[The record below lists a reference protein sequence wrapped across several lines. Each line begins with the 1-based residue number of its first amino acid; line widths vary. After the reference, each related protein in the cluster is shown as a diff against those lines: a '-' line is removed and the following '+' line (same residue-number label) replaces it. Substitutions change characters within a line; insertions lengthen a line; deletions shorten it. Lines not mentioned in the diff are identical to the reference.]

1 MSLRLRW
8 TRMRLAS
15 SCLSAVCLTAI
26 ALFAPMLLSG
36 QGTGGRIVGRV
47 IDPSGAV
54 LGNVKVT
61 ATNDATGVAHDSNSN
76 DSGDY
81 TFPDLP
87 VGTYSLTF
95 DLSGFKKAVRHSI
108 TLDVNQ
114 VITLNMT
121 MQLGATQEVV
131 DVTSEAP
138 LVETSSTQLGAVV
151 NNRSVNELPLNAR
164 DTYQFLQLQPGVQ
177 SQLGSSGGTFYGS
190 DSAGS
195 VSVNGGRDRA
205 NNFSVNGGDAN
216 DQFVNLPTIQPT
228 PDAIEEFRVISN
240 TFDAEYGRNSG
251 AVVNVVTKSGTNQ
264 WHGNVYEYFRNKVL
278 NAQGYFNTVKPQFNQ
293 NQFGGTFGGPI
304 RKDRTFFFTS
314 FEGRRLRQ
322 GVSGE
327 IVPIPSTQE
336 LPTVTQGGSVF
347 AGGFP
352 LCWPG
357 TGPNTPNPCTPNQIN
372 DPFLANALNGRPGC
386 TAAINALGGTT
397 PAAGVSWGSPYNTTG
412 PVGIFPTDTNGNATV
427 PTACMDPVA
436 VDLLRFVPAANRPDG
451 TYQAVPTSPDNQNQF
466 TFRFDHHINDHQ
478 SFSFYYYFTDDASL
492 QPFYNFQ
499 ASGANIPG
507 FGAKVN
513 SRYQQFNPSH
523 TWTISNSL
531 VNEARFTY
539 MREGQLTFQHP
550 QNTGSVQSSCTSAVA
565 PGVCFGG
572 TSDSSAG
579 PNSIQGQL
587 GTNPQYGI
595 TTGLPPNHTGVP
607 FVSVSGGFAIGNG
620 WEGELP
626 QVGNSFM
633 WTDNLTWVKGNHTFK
648 FGGDIRRARFDQT
661 LYYNVSGEFTF
672 NSSTANSVQ
681 YNDNYPTYLLGLA
694 DSYVQGSAQRE
705 NVRTTGVYAFAQD
718 SWKIKPSLT
727 LNYGLRWEL
736 DTPLTDVLH
745 HVQTFRP
752 GQNTTQY
759 PCILTSTEQTN
770 FGATNCADAGVQPT
784 GLVVPGDKGVPNGMT
799 QTYYK
804 AFAPRVGIAYSP
816 NFTDGFLGKVFGAN
830 GKTSIRSG
838 WGMFYN
844 PMEQLV
850 LEQFGAEPP
859 FGGSTFLPGTFFN
872 TPFVAQNGTVNP
884 NPFNGILSPKPGTP
898 TDWASFRPM
907 LLYGDFQP
915 HMRTQYT
922 AQYNF
927 TIQRELAKDI
937 VLQLGYV
944 GSQGHRLL
952 ASHDINAANPQTCL
966 DMYNISQ
973 YYAPLLPDGSP
984 NPNANASLNSAY
996 ACGPFAEDNQ
1006 FILPA
1011 NSIPAGFTLHM
1022 PYGSVAQYGS
1032 GNPALNLVGVRPYSS
1047 PGCDPTGA
1055 PFTIKTGCPVDGV
1068 PVFTNI
1074 FAEDTIAASGYNSF
1088 QASLEKRFSH
1098 GLQLQAAY
1106 TFSKS
1111 LDWASSFEE
1120 TVNPFNWKA
1129 SRALS
1134 LFNSKQRFVI
1144 NYVWAIPTRKFEGV
1158 KGKVL
1163 DDWQLSGIISLQ
1175 SGFPIR
1181 IQTQDD
1187 NELISSLFFLGAGA
1201 PQMTGNTPQILS
1213 PKVLTAN
1220 DGTACTSPS
1229 TQTCAHYYLNPAQF
1243 SDPTLGTFATTP
1255 RSICCGP
1262 GENQWDITVAKKIS
1276 LDEARYFQFRADIFN
1291 LFNKTQF
1298 VNPDGNFSNTTFGQV
1313 LQARDPRLV
1322 QFALKFYF

>member
-1 MSLRLRW
+1 M
-8 TRMRLAS
+8 
-15 SCLSAVCLTAI
+15 LSA
-26 ALFAPMLLSG
+26 
-36 QGTGGRIVGRV
+36 QGTGGRILGRV
-47 IDPSGAV
+47 ADPTGAV
-54 LGNVKVT
+54 LSGVKVM
-61 ATNDATGVAHDSNSN
+61 AANDATGVGQDTLTN

-81 TFPDLP
+81 VFPNLP

-95 DLSGFKKAVRHSI
+95 DLTGFKKAVRHAI
-108 TLDVNQ
+108 ALDVNQ

-121 MQLGATQEVV
+121 MQLGGAQEVV

-138 LVETSSTQLGAVV
+138 LVDTSSTQLGAVV

-164 DTYQFLQLQPGVQ
+164 DSYQFLQLQPGVQ

-216 DQFVNLPTIQPT
+216 DTFVNLPTIQPT

-278 NAQGYFNTVKPQFNQ
+278 NSQGYFNTVKPQFNQ
-293 NQFGGTFGGPI
+293 NQFGGTFGGPL

-314 FEGRRLRQ
+314 YEGRRVRQ

-327 IVPIPSTQE
+327 TVAVPTPQE
-336 LPTVTQGGSVF
+336 RTGDFSAGGPF
-347 AGGFP
+347 AGGIDASA
-352 LCWPG
+352 G
-357 TGPNTPNPCTPNQIN
+357 T
-372 DPFLANALNGRPGC
+372 PFLAQALDGRSGC
-386 TAAINALGGTT
+386 DAALGLPTGIVNL
-397 PAAGVSWGSPYNTTG
+397 PQQPNPNNNGLPYI
-412 PVGIFPTDTNGNATV
+412 PWSEVFPTSV
-427 PTACMDPVA
+427 IPSACQDPVA
-436 VDLLRFVPAANRPDG
+436 VDLLRLVPAANRPDG
-451 TYQAVPTSPDNQNQF
+451 VTYQAVPASADNQDQF
-466 TFRFDHHINDHQ
+466 TLRLDHHINDHQ
-478 SFSFYYYFTDDASL
+478 NFSFYYYYTDDKNF

-507 FGAKVN
+507 FGADVG

-523 TWTISNSL
+523 TWTISNAL
-531 VNEARFTY
+531 VNEFRFTY

-550 QNTGSVQSSCTSAVA
+550 QRTGAVQSSCSSPAA
-565 PGVCFGG
+565 QAVCFNG
-572 TSDSSAG
+572 TSDSSAINTLISG
-579 PNSIQGQL
+579 SGIDPAKA
-587 GTNPQYGI
+587 GI
-595 TTGLPPNHTGVP
+595 TTGLPSNRTGVP
-607 FVSVSGGFAIGNG
+607 FVDVAGGFAIGNG

-633 WTDNLTWVKGNHTFK
+633 WADNLTWVKGNHTMK
-648 FGGDIRRARFDQT
+648 FGGDVRRARFDQT
-661 LYYNVSGEFTF
+661 LYYNVSGQFTF
-672 NSSTANSVQ
+672 NSSTSNSVLAA
-681 YNDNYPTYLLGLA
+681 DNYPGYLLGVN

-705 NVRTTGVYAFAQD
+705 NVRTTGLYLFAQD
-718 SWKIKPSLT
+718 SWKISPSLT

-752 GQNTTQY
+752 GQNSTVY
-759 PCILTSTEQTN
+759 PCQLSAASISYFQGLGVANPDCTN
-770 FGATNCADAGVQPT
+770 TGTQPT
-784 GLVVPGDKGVPNGMT
+784 GLVVPGDKGVQNGLT

-804 AFAPRVGIAYSP
+804 AFAPRIGIAYSP
-816 NFTDGFLGKVFGAN
+816 NSPSGALSKLFGAN
-830 GKTSIRSG
+830 GKTSIRAG

-859 FGGSTFLPGTFFN
+859 FGGSTFLPATFLN
-872 TPFVAQNGTVNP
+872 TPFVGQNASISP

-898 TDWASFRPM
+898 QDWSTFRPM

-915 HMRTQYT
+915 KMRTQYT

-937 VLQLGYV
+937 VLQFGYV

-952 ASHDINAANPQTCL
+952 ASHDINPANPQSCL
-966 DMYNISQ
+966 DIMTLAANDPNSVMSY
-973 YYAPLLPDGSP
+973 GSP
-984 NPNANASLNSAY
+984 GS
-996 ACGPFAEDNQ
+996 CGQFLEDNQ
-1006 FILPA
+1006 FTVTLPA
-1011 NSIPAGFTLHM
+1011 SNGTLLPNGFHM
-1022 PYGSVAQYGS
+1022 PNGTTVQAAGQ
-1032 GNPALNLVGVRPYSS
+1032 NLNFVGLRPYSS
-1047 PGCDPTGA
+1047 PNCVATTGV
-1055 PFTIKTGCPVDGV
+1055 GCPVDGV

-1074 FAEDTIAASGYNSF
+1074 FAEDTIAASAYNSF
-1088 QASLEKRFSH
+1088 QASVEKRFSH
-1098 GLQLQAAY
+1098 GLQFQMAY
-1106 TFSKS
+1106 TLSKS

-1120 TVNPFNWKA
+1120 TVNPFNYKA

-1144 NYVWAIPTRKFEGV
+1144 NYVWDIPARKYSGFA
-1158 KGKVL
+1158 GKVL
-1163 DDWQLSGIISLQ
+1163 DDWQLSGIIQLQ

-1201 PQMTGNTPQILS
+1201 PQLTGPLQIQN
-1213 PKVLTAN
+1213 PKKT
-1220 DGTACTSPS
+1220 GGF
-1229 TQTCAHYYLNPAQF
+1229 YLNPAQF

-1262 GENQWDITVAKKIS
+1262 GENQWDITVSKRITLS
-1276 LDEARYFQFRADIFN
+1276 EARYFQFRADIFN
-1291 LFNKTQF
+1291 LANKTQF

-1322 QFALKFYF
+1322 QVALKFYF

>member
-1 MSLRLRW
+1 MASLR
-8 TRMRLAS
+8 TRRSELCLNTTYASTLFLLLAI
-15 SCLSAVCLTAI
+15 CLLPTLVSA
-26 ALFAPMLLSG
+26 
-36 QGTGGRIVGRV
+36 QGTGGRILGRIV
-47 IDPSGAV
+47 DPSGAV
-54 LGNVKVT
+54 LSSTKVV
-61 ATNDATGVAHDSNSN
+61 ATNDATGVSRETASN

-81 TFPDLP
+81 VFPDLP

-95 DLSGFKKAVRHSI
+95 DLTGFKKVVRHAI

-121 MQLGATQEVV
+121 MQLGAAQEVV

-138 LVETSSTQLGAVV
+138 LVDTSSTQLGAVV

-164 DTYQFLQLQPGVQ
+164 DSYQFLQLQPGVQ

-251 AVVNVVTKSGTNQ
+251 AVVNVVTKSGTNM

-278 NAQGYFNTVKPQFNQ
+278 NAQGFFDTSKAQFNQ
-293 NQFGGTFGGPI
+293 NQFGGTFGGPL

-314 FEGRRLRQ
+314 YEGRRIRQ
-322 GVSGE
+322 GQSGD
-327 IVPIPSTQE
+327 IVNVPSMAERTGDFS
-336 LPTVTQGGSVF
+336 QGGGFGGGISDPFV
-347 AGGFP
+347 AQVLDGRPNCDSALGLTPGAISNMYTSGGFSSLNP
-352 LCWPG
+352 LPWS
-357 TGPNTPNPCTPNQIN
+357 N
-372 DPFLANALNGRPGC
+372 
-386 TAAINALGGTT
+386 
-397 PAAGVSWGSPYNTTG
+397 V
-412 PVGIFPTDTNGNATV
+412 FPTSQI
-427 PTACMDPVA
+427 PTTCMDPVA

-451 TYQAVPTSPDNQNQF
+451 TYQAVPTGAQNADQF
-466 TFRFDHHINDHQ
+466 TLRLDHHINDHQ
-478 SFSFYYYFTDDASL
+478 NFSFYYYYTDDKNF

-507 FGAKVN
+507 FGTKVG

-550 QNTGSVQSSCTSAVA
+550 QQTGSVQSFLLVGGCASGLFQWNVGFQCDHEPAGDESAVRHH
-565 PGVCFGG
+565 
-572 TSDSSAG
+572 DRAG
-579 PNSIQGQL
+579 QVAIREFRLSEL
-587 GTNPQYGI
+587 
-595 TTGLPPNHTGVP
+595 VAA
-607 FVSVSGGFAIGNG
+607 SRIGNG

-633 WTDNLTWVKGNHTFK
+633 WADNLTWVKGNHTAK
-648 FGGDIRRARFDQT
+648 FGVDVRRARFDQT
-661 LYYNVSGEFTF
+661 LYYNVSGQFTF
-672 NSSTANSVQ
+672 DGSTANSVQ
-681 YNDNYPTYLLGLA
+681 YNDNYASYLLGLA
-694 DSYVQGSAQRE
+694 DSYSQGSAQRE
-705 NVRTTGVYAFAQD
+705 NVRTTGLYLFAQD

-736 DTPLTDVLH
+736 DTPLADVLH

-752 GQNTTQY
+752 GQNTAVY
-759 PCILTSTEQTN
+759 PCQLTPDEQPS
-770 FGATNCADAGVQPT
+770 FGASTCADAGVLPT
-784 GLVVPGDKGVPNGMT
+784 GLVVPGDKGIPAGMT

-804 AFAPRVGIAYSP
+804 AFAPRIGIAYSP
-816 NFTDGFLGKVFGAN
+816 NFSSGLLAKIFGAN

-838 WGMFYN
+838 WGLFYN

-859 FGGSTFLPGTFFN
+859 FGGSTYLPSTFFN
-872 TPFVAQNGTVNP
+872 TPFIGQNGGPNP
-884 NPFNGILSPKPGTP
+884 NPFNGILSPAPGTP

-915 HMRTQYT
+915 KMRTQYT
-922 AQYNF
+922 AQYNL
-927 TIQRELAKDI
+927 TIQRELAKDV

-952 ASHDINAANPQTCL
+952 ASHDINAANPASCLGIIALANTDPAWVTDGFGTQT
-966 DMYNISQ
+966 S
-973 YYAPLLPDGSP
+973 
-984 NPNANASLNSAY
+984 
-996 ACGPFAEDNQ
+996 CGPFAEDNS
-1006 FILPA
+1006 FLISPTAIAPA
-1011 NSIPAGFTLHM
+1011 GGLVVPYSGNGGGNPTVIPAGTTI
-1022 PYGSVAQYGS
+1022 GTVAPNGIFLP
-1032 GNPALNLVGVRPYSS
+1032 GLRPYSS
-1047 PGCDPTGA
+1047 PNCNPMAGQGVG
-1055 PFTIKTGCPVDGV
+1055 TGCPVDGIS
-1068 PVFTNI
+1068 VFSNI
-1074 FAEDTIAASGYNSF
+1074 FAEDTIAASAYNSF

-1120 TVNPFNWKA
+1120 TVNPFNYKA

-1134 LFNSKQRFVI
+1134 LFNSAQRFVI
-1144 NYVWAIPTRKFEGV
+1144 NYVWDLPARKYSGV
-1158 KGKVL
+1158 AGKIL
-1163 DDWQLSGIISLQ
+1163 DDWQLSGIIQFQ

-1181 IQTQDD
+1181 IQTQND
-1187 NELISSLFFLGAGA
+1187 NELISSLFFLGAAA
-1201 PQMTGNTPQILS
+1201 PQLS
-1213 PKVLTAN
+1213 GPL
-1220 DGTACTSPS
+1220 
-1229 TQTCAHYYLNPAQF
+1229 HILNPKQIQTLNVAGSDQSGHFYFNANNF
-1243 SDPTLGTFATTP
+1243 SDPALGTFSTTP

-1262 GENQWDITVAKKIS
+1262 GENQWDITVSKRIALSESK
-1276 LDEARYFQFRADIFN
+1276 YFQFRTDIFN

-1298 VNPDGNFSNTTFGQV
+1298 VNPDGNFRSTTFGQV